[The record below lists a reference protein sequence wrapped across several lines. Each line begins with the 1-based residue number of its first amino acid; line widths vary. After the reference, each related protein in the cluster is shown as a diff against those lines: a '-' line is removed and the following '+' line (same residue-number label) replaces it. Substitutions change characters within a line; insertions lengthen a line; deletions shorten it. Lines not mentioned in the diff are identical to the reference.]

1 MTCTPPHPVRRTVSL
16 QRIRISRPE
25 CSCSEI
31 RSNSRRLTIARL
43 STPSGRCGGRA
54 AASRFDGGESWLSL
68 DGDVFSSLIGADM
81 ERGRLLAGVAVSHT
95 RGDGELDL
103 ATPYPDRTD
112 VEASLTSVY
121 PYVRYVASDR
131 LSVWA
136 ALGYGEGD
144 YEQVRDASGN
154 PVEAEIGMKL
164 GAFGTRTALFSAAET
179 GWYHVAVKSDA
190 YWMEIQSDPK
200 GNFATSSLE
209 ATRLRLALE
218 GWCEGSLPSGALLW
232 QSAELAVR
240 HDGGDVEEGIGL
252 ELGGRLR
259 YTDRARGFA
268 VEAAAQGLLAHQD
281 SSFQDWGAGVSFR
294 YDPCVFCLP
303 GFGPSLRIAPSWGSA
318 SNGSSVL
325 WSRHTIAD
333 LVTDEGSD
341 PRGRLDVE
349 LSYGMGALDGQGL
362 FTPYAGLSLAD
373 GATRTTRLGGRLRL
387 DKSRLTFNVE
397 GAHHERRDRA
407 DEQTLLLNLYVY

>member
-1 MTCTPPHPVRRTVSL
+1 
-16 QRIRISRPE
+16 
-25 CSCSEI
+25 
-31 RSNSRRLTIARL
+31 
-43 STPSGRCGGRA
+43 
-54 AASRFDGGESWLSL
+54 
-68 DGDVFSSLIGADM
+68 
-81 ERGRLLAGVAVSHT
+81 
-95 RGDGELDL
+95 
-103 ATPYPDRTD
+103 
-112 VEASLTSVY
+112 
-121 PYVRYVASDR
+121 
-131 LSVWA
+131 
-136 ALGYGEGD
+136 
-144 YEQVRDASGN
+144 
-154 PVEAEIGMKL
+154 
-164 GAFGTRTALFSAAET
+164 
-179 GWYHVAVKSDA
+179 
-190 YWMEIQSDPK
+190 MEIQSDPK
-200 GNFATSSLE
+200 GNFAASSLE

-281 SSFQDWGAGVSFR
+281 SSFQDWGAGVFVPVR
-294 YDPCVFCLP
+294 PLRLLP
-303 GFGPSLRIAPSWGSA
+303 AGIWAVTANCAFVGVCFKRIQRPVVTAHDRGPGD
-318 SNGSSVL
+318 GMKVL
-325 WSRHTIAD
+325 IREDDSTW
-333 LVTDEGSD
+333 
-341 PRGRLDVE
+341 E